1 MASAAVR
8 RSGPVP
14 VSVGGRAALPPAR
27 VGRVVRAVLGAE
39 RRGGRVGSMQVTFV
53 TRPAMARLHQEWKG
67 KSGPTDVLSFAL
79 PAPDG
84 TIAGDVYI
92 CPAVARAQAREFGV
106 PAAEELLRLVIH
118 GTLHVL
124 GYDHPEGPGRTRSAM
139 WRRQEGHLT
148 RFG

>member
-1 MASAAVR
+1 MGSAAVR
-8 RSGPVP
+8 RKGPVP
-14 VSVGGRAALPPAR
+14 VGVAGRAALPAVRVAR
-27 VGRVVRAVLGAE
+27 LVRAVLRAE
-39 RRGGRVGSMQVTFV
+39 RRGGRVGSMQVTFLP
-53 TRPAMARLHQEWKG
+53 RPAMARLHREWKG
-67 KSGPTDVLSFAL
+67 KPGPTDVLSFAL
-79 PAPDG
+79 ATPDG
-84 TIAGDVYI
+84 MIAGDVYI